1 MDIFYKILRE
11 SLNEETGKLIDAIY
25 KDYQKQ
31 DDFIEFALSCEKV
44 LRLYYGIEIHQEIEE
59 LLVYV
64 LYTYLD
70 YAEDR
75 IELVL
80 NEYDPEHNR
89 YIQ

>member
-11 SLNEETGKLIDAIY
+11 SLNEETGKLIDVIY

-31 DDFIEFALSCEKV
+31 DDLIEFALSCEKV

-70 YAEDR
+70 YDEDR
-75 IELVL
+75 IELLL

>member
-11 SLNEETGKLIDAIY
+11 SLNEETGKLIDVIY

-31 DDFIEFALSCEKV
+31 DDLIEFALSCEKV

-70 YAEDR
+70 YDEDR

>member
-31 DDFIEFALSCEKV
+31 DDLIEFALSCEKV

-70 YAEDR
+70 YDEDR